1 MSVKLLQQLYANFT
15 KPLRAERVNL
25 PLQTFTR
32 SGKFTQT
39 LILRKSPF
47 SCCDSINISGVHGF
61 VSLTVIN
68 KQIKTF
74 TSKQVGMPETTNL

>member
-32 SGKFTQT
+32 RGKFA
-39 LILRKSPF
+39 
-47 SCCDSINISGVHGF
+47 
-61 VSLTVIN
+61 
-68 KQIKTF
+68 
-74 TSKQVGMPETTNL
+74 